1 MIKVELHTHTS
12 DDPQDLVPHSTTDL
26 IDRAAALGYGG
37 LAVTL
42 HDRQLDLSP
51 WEDYASDRGVV
62 LIPGVERTIGG
73 RHLLL
78 LNFPAAAESVSDFDE
93 VRALKKRHPRGLV
106 IAPHPFYPSSTCL
119 RGLMDVHRDVVDAVE
134 FTWFYTRS
142 SRRFNDAAV
151 RWAERHGLPV
161 VGNGDV
167 HRLTQL
173 GRTYS
178 LVHAEPSADAI
189 VEAVREG
196 RVRFET
202 RPVATAVAAAFF
214 ASLVAAKLRRVAART
229 PQRLAIPPA
238 ISPPSTT

>member
-26 IDRAAALGYGG
+26 IDRAAALGYGAV
-37 LAVTL
+37 AVTL

-51 WEDYASDRGVV
+51 WADYASDRGVV

-78 LNFPAAAESVSDFDE
+78 LNFPAAAESVSDFDD

-119 RGLMDVHRDVVDAVE
+119 RRLMDVHRDVVDAVE
-134 FTWFYTRS
+134 FAWFYTRNS
-142 SRRFNDAAV
+142 QRFNDAAV
-151 RWAERHGLPV
+151 RWAERNGLPV

-167 HRLTQL
+167 HRLSQL

-178 LVHAEPSADAI
+178 LVQAEASADAI

-196 RVRFET
+196 KVRFET
-202 RPVATAVAAAFF
+202 RPLATHVAAAFF
-214 ASLVAAKLRRVAART
+214 ASLIAAKLRRLAATT